1 MDISG
6 FRRTIRA
13 CTVPVGQRT
22 FLRCILSMILCIAL
36 FFFTMQ
42 AVLADDPATPVR
54 SINHRGYNTVA
65 PENTLPAYELSKEN
79 GFQIVETDI
88 AFTKD
93 GVPVLLHDAEINRT
107 ARNADGSEPD
117 RMIEIRRITYE
128 EALVY
133 DFGIWKGEEYKGT
146 RIPTFEE
153 FLQLCRRLD
162 LDPYIELKGDR
173 GYSTKV
179 VEGLVDLVRK
189 YGLEQRATWISFD
202 KPYLEAV
209 RDCDRDARLGL
220 LILLWLS
227 TDNVEQSIQDVKTLQ
242 SGTNEVFL
250 DVYCFC
256 LNMVEGCAAL
266 CRDAGIP
273 LEAYFIEQDLEEELK
288 KLDPYVSG
296 ATTNRIRYDELLKE
310 RDRR

>member
-6 FRRTIRA
+6 FRRTIRTH
-13 CTVPVGQRT
+13 TVPVGQRT

-117 RMIEIRRITYE
+117 RMIEIRKITYE

-153 FLQLCRRLD
+153 FLQLCRQLD

>member
-13 CTVPVGQRT
+13 HTKPVRQRT
-22 FLRCILSMILCIAL
+22 FLRYNLSVILCIAL

-42 AVLADDPATPVR
+42 TALADDPAPPVR

-93 GVPVLLHDAEINRT
+93 DVPVLLHDAEINRT

-117 RMIEIRRITYE
+117 RMIEIRNITYE
-128 EALVY
+128 EALGY

-146 RIPTFEE
+146 KIPTFEE
-153 FLQLCRRLD
+153 FLQLCKRLD
-162 LDPYIELKGDR
+162 LEPYIELKGDR
-173 GYSTKV
+173 GYSKNLV
-179 VEGLVDLVRK
+179 KGLVDLVRE
-189 YGLEQRATWISFD
+189 YGMEQKATWISFD

-209 RDCDRDARLGL
+209 RDCDPDARLGL

-242 SGTNEVFL
+242 TGTNEVFL

-256 LNMVEGCAAL
+256 LNMVEGCAGL

-273 LEAYFIEQDLEEELK
+273 LEAYFIEQDLEEELE

-310 RDRR
+310 RDRK